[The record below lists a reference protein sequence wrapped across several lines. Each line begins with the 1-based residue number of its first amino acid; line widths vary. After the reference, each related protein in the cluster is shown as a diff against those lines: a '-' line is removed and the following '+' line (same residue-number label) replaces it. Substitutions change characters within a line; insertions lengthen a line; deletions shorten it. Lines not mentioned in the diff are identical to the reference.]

1 MADRSSPRP
10 VPKRRSWSWRSQAFR
25 GVVYQVIAV
34 SVIALIA
41 WFLTSNTLTNL
52 RIRGIQSG
60 FDFLI
65 QPAGFGIGESVIEF
79 DSSNPYWKAFL
90 VGLTNTLRVA
100 IIGILIA
107 SVLGTVIGIGRLS
120 RNFLLRSV
128 CAAYVELFRNIPVL
142 LQLLT
147 WYLLLNE
154 LLPPVSE
161 ALHPAP
167 GMYLSKGGFAFPV
180 PVWAPGFGLIVAGAV
195 AGATCAWL
203 YRRWAYTQF
212 TLTGHARAMFWPAVA
227 IIVAGVTA
235 GWFAAGMPTAL
246 DMPEKTEFNVVGG
259 GAVTPEFLAL
269 TLGLAIY
276 TAAFIAEIV
285 RSGIQAVPWG
295 QIEAASSLGLS
306 RNRQLKLVLLPQ
318 ALRVIIPPL
327 TNQYLNLTKNSSLAV
342 AIGYPDLVSISNTTL
357 NQTGRAVECITII
370 MAVYLTLSL
379 STAALMNWYNAR
391 AAIKER

>member
-1 MADRSSPRP
+1 MSDTATP
-10 VPKRRSWSWRSQAFR
+10 VRRWSWRSRTFR
-25 GVVYQVIAV
+25 GVVYQVFAV
-34 SVIALIA
+34 GVVALVA

-60 FDFLI
+60 FDFLV
-65 QPAGFGIGESVIEF
+65 QPAGFAIGESVIEF

-90 VGLTNTLRVA
+90 VGLTNTIRVA

-107 SVLGTVIGIGRLS
+107 TVLGTAIGIGRLS
-120 RNFLLRSV
+120 RNFLLRGV
-128 CAAYVELFRNIPVL
+128 CTAYVELFRNIPVL
-142 LQLLT
+142 LQLLM

-154 LLPPVSE
+154 LLPPASE
-161 ALHPAP
+161 ALNPAP
-167 GMYLSKGGFAFPV
+167 GMYLSKGGLAFPV
-180 PVWAPGFGLIVAGAV
+180 PIWVPGFGLMMAGTVAGV
-195 AGATCAWL
+195 TLAWL
-203 YRRWAYTQF
+203 YRRWARTRF
-212 TLTGHARAMFWPAVA
+212 MLTGHPHPTFWPALA
-227 IIVAGVTA
+227 IIVISIAA
-235 GWFAAGMPTAL
+235 GWFAAGAPTAL
-246 DMPEKTEFNVVGG
+246 DMPEKTTFNVTGG
-259 GAVTPEFLAL
+259 AAVTPEFLAL

-295 QIEAASSLGLS
+295 QIEAASSLGLT
-306 RNRQLKLVLLPQ
+306 RKRQLQLVLLPQ
-318 ALRVIIPPL
+318 ALRVIIPPM

-342 AIGYPDLVSISNTTL
+342 AVGYPDLVSISNTTL

-379 STAALMNWYNAR
+379 ATAALMNWYNAR